1 MTQNEYSA
9 FINGVDIADFGALVE
24 SYVIGGVPFNNTI
37 YQGRNRTSFQE
48 LSYQI
53 GLRPITLN
61 LFFAA
66 ASQHELA
73 MHKSQLDAQMVG
85 KFEIRLP
92 DGFLYS
98 CIVEEIGA
106 VQMLGQEGNQMI
118 AQSAYTLQGIR
129 HDPLRTVTGNT
140 ILAEGTA
147 PRMDARLKCV
157 TTAARATLQMGP
169 VTFASVPKGATV
181 IADGIDGV
189 LTVNGVNVIPSFES
203 LPYVVPGRQTITCP
217 ETLTIEYYPVW
228 I

>member
-24 SYVIGGVPFNNTI
+24 SYVIGGVPFNNAI

-53 GLRPITLN
+53 GLRAITLN
-61 LFFAA
+61 LFFTA

-98 CIVEEIGA
+98 CIAEEIGA

-129 HDPLRTVTGNT
+129 HDPLQTVTGNT
-140 ILAEGTA
+140 FLAEGTA

-169 VTFASVPKGATV
+169 VVFANVPKNATV
-181 IADGIDGV
+181 VADGIDGV
-189 LTVNGVNVIPSFES
+189 MTVNGASVIPSFER

>member
-9 FINGVDIADFGALVE
+9 FINGADIADFGALVE
-24 SYVIGGVPFNNTI
+24 SYAVGGAVLNNTT

-73 MHKSQLDAQMVG
+73 MHKSQLDARMVG

-98 CIVEEIGA
+98 CIAEEIGA

-118 AQSAYTLQGIR
+118 AQSTYTLQGVR
-129 HDPLRTVTGNT
+129 HDPLQTVTGNT
-140 ILAEGTA
+140 LLAEGTA
-147 PRMDARLKCV
+147 PRMDCRLRCR

-169 VTFASVPKGATV
+169 VTFKNVPSGATV

-189 LTVNGVNVIPSFES
+189 MTVNGAGVIPQFES

>member
-1 MTQNEYSA
+1 MTQNEYSV
-9 FINGVDIADFGALVE
+9 FINDVDIADFGALVE
-24 SYVIGGVPFNNTI
+24 SYAVGGSEIVNTI

-48 LSYQI
+48 LTYQI
-53 GLRPITLN
+53 GRRTIRLT
-61 LFFAA
+61 LFFSA

-92 DGFLYS
+92 DGFYYS
-98 CIVEEIGA
+98 ATANTLGEA
-106 VQMLGQEGNQMI
+106 QMLGQEGNQLI
-118 AQSAYTLQGIR
+118 ALCEYELAGIR
-129 HDPLRTVTGNT
+129 HDPLRTVAGNT

-147 PRMDARLKCV
+147 PRMDARLKCI

-169 VTFASVPKGATV
+169 VTFANVPKGATV

-189 LTVNGVNVIPSFES
+189 MTVNGVSVIPSFES

-217 ETLTIEYYPVW
+217 ETLTVEYYPVW